1 MIKASTSRNSCTKVK
16 VNAGTNDMFF
26 EMAMIIRDV
35 RKAVT
40 ESHGDDFTHVF
51 MEQAIKYAY
60 AKTEEQEEEVLNETA
75 ERVNALGGYH
85 AIVVEND

>member
-1 MIKASTSRNSCTKVK
+1 MIKASTNRNCTKVK
-16 VNAGTNDMFF
+16 INADTNDMFF

-40 ESHGDDFTHVF
+40 KSHGDDFTHVF
-51 MEQAIKYAY
+51 MEQSIKYAY

-75 ERVNALGGYH
+75 ERVNTLGGYH

>member
-1 MIKASTSRNSCTKVK
+1 MIKASTNRNGTKIK
-16 VNAGTNDMFF
+16 IDANTNDMFF

-35 RKAVT
+35 RKTVN
-40 ESHGDDFTHVF
+40 ESYNDNFTHVF
-51 MEQAIKYAY
+51 MEQAIKFAY

-85 AIVVEND
+85 AIVVDNE